1 MISIGFTIA
10 FKMANDIATKK
21 ADKKSSTL
29 TPGKSQAEIST
40 ANVERNILPK
50 NCIFVSNINLLKMK
64 TKNKP
69 VLIWLIM
76 FVVALSSNFMA
87 NGTYDGIRNVDI
99 FKLMVIGFLA
109 GGLVN
114 ELIHQ
119 FKAKAK
125 E

>member
-10 FKMANDIATKK
+10 VKTANEMATKK
-21 ADKKSSTL
+21 AERKSSTL
-29 TPGKSQAEIST
+29 TPGNNQAEIST
-40 ANVERNILPK
+40 AKVERNILPK
-50 NCIFVSNINLLKMK
+50 NCIFVSNINLLKVK

-69 VLIWLIM
+69 ALIWLIM

-87 NGTYDGIRNVDI
+87 NGAYDGIRNVDM

-114 ELIHQ
+114 ELIH
-119 FKAKAK
+119 
-125 E
+125 

>member
-21 ADKKSSTL
+21 ADRKSSTL

-40 ANVERNILPK
+40 ANVDRNILPK

-69 VLIWLIM
+69 V
-76 FVVALSSNFMA
+76 
-87 NGTYDGIRNVDI
+87 
-99 FKLMVIGFLA
+99 
-109 GGLVN
+109 
-114 ELIHQ
+114 
-119 FKAKAK
+119 
-125 E
+125 